1 MRFHNFDLMLH
12 NYGTNVSK
20 FQKIIVKSKRRES
33 LKETS
38 IKTIKILECFLKLN
52 IKLIYENKF
61 SSIRI
66 IIAIIE
72 LKNLKK
78 TIYKTIR
85 DLIIL

>member
-12 NYGTNVSK
+12 DYGTNVSK

-38 IKTIKILECFLKLN
+38 IKIIKILECFLKLN